1 MDVDPESEVFSRLC
15 NSVMLVTTLIPH
27 TAGGDLPKEVQIACM
42 ECWAFNLRLLVEFL
56 LLKPPS
62 NCASASDLL
71 ETWDMS
77 VVGCQ
82 EMLKADYGWASQFV
96 AHIAQPKPGE
106 LERNVH
112 PRALKPKAELMVD
125 AVACFAEQLEEAEH
139 AYAGIVRECV
149 DEARRTLDAK
159 SN

>member
-1 MDVDPESEVFSRLC
+1 
-15 NSVMLVTTLIPH
+15 
-27 TAGGDLPKEVQIACM
+27 
-42 ECWAFNLRLLVEFL
+42 
-56 LLKPPS
+56 
-62 NCASASDLL
+62 
-71 ETWDMS
+71 
-77 VVGCQ
+77 
-82 EMLKADYGWASQFV
+82 MLKADYGWASQFV